1 LYTQRKDFSVVT
13 GNFLFPAIFPISPF
27 PFSLKADENMLS
39 FPPFPP
45 YAKSTW
51 KHAFSKDLL
60 YGFVNI
66 FLTAGVGS
74 AELQL

>member
-1 LYTQRKDFSVVT
+1 VVT
-13 GNFLFPAIFPISPF
+13 GNFALFRHFPHF
-27 PFSLKADENMLS
+27 PLSLKGDENMLS

-51 KHAFSKDLL
+51 KHAFSEDLL

-66 FLTAGVGS
+66 FLIAGVGS